1 MPLKREISY
10 SRNVF
15 LPVTNLCRN
24 RCFYCGFRK
33 DPGGGAWFMSPEEVL
48 DLAKLGKEVGC
59 SEALLTLGERPEV
72 HPLVREKLDELGY
85 RTTVDYLVDL
95 CKQLLDIG
103 LLPHTNAG
111 VLERS
116 ELQRL
121 RRYNASM
128 GLMLETTAQLQAHSM
143 SPGKDPK
150 LRLATI
156 EAAGKLSIPFT
167 TGILIGIGEGPND
180 RVHSL
185 LEIKKLQQKYGHIQ
199 EIIIQPFDPKPG
211 TVMQLWQ
218 PPDEKTLLTTVALA
232 RSILPDVSVQ
242 VPPNLLKLNG
252 SEVPPWSPEF
262 KTAVSRAISAGASDF
277 GGISS
282 VTPDFINVE
291 RPWPSL
297 AQLRA
302 AIEDAGCR
310 PRERLPIYPR
320 FIREERFMS
329 SEVKELVLDLAD
341 EEGYR
346 AEKV

>member
-1 MPLKREISY
+1 MPIKGEISY

-24 RCFYCGFRK
+24 RCYYCGFRK
-33 DPGGGAWFMSPEEVL
+33 DPGKGAWFMPPEEVL
-48 DLAKLGKEVGC
+48 VLAKLGKEAGC
-59 SEALLTLGERPEV
+59 TEALLTLGEYPEV

-95 CKQLLDIG
+95 CKQILEIG

-128 GLMLETTAQLQAHSM
+128 GLMLETTAQLPAHSM
-143 SPGKDPK
+143 SPGKDPQ
-150 LRLATI
+150 LRLSTI
-156 EAAGKLSIPFT
+156 EDAGKLSIPFT
-167 TGILIGIGEGPND
+167 TGILIGIGESPND
-180 RVHSL
+180 RRRSL
-185 LEIKKLQQKYGHIQ
+185 LEIKKLQERYGHIQ
-199 EIIIQPFDPKPG
+199 EVIIQPFDPKPG
-211 TVMQLWQ
+211 TMMQSWQ
-218 PPDEKTLLTTVALA
+218 PPDEKIMLTTVALA

-242 VPPNLLKLNG
+242 MPPNLLKIDRSVVLPG
-252 SEVPPWSPEF
+252 SPEF
-262 KTAVSRAISAGASDF
+262 KIAVSRVILAGASDF

-282 VTPDFINVE
+282 VTPDFINFE

-297 AQLRA
+297 TQLRA
-302 AIEDAGCR
+302 AIEYAGYR

-320 FIREERFMS
+320 FIKEERFIS
-329 SEVKELVLDLAD
+329 SEVKKLVFDLAD
-341 EEGYR
+341 GEGYR
-346 AEKV
+346 VERA